1 MTASFPKENYDVAR
15 KFTMLWINTRNRH
28 DNWPLLSSRYPGLTL
43 RYPSLIQ
50 PQQQTHKVIPCLSCT
65 PMWLGGPAKCFCH
78 LRGSPVPSL
87 TTSYTANHHV
97 SRMGNLHFSSEPSFP
112 PPLQKLCPEYLISP
126 CTKHHQKG
134 TCEWE
139 SSALG
144 KQHPYISACTPHPP
158 ERPQCLALDT
168 NTSKVTSKMTS
179 LGEKY
184 LRTLLVVLA

>member
-15 KFTMLWINTRNRH
+15 KFTMLWINTRNIH

-50 PQQQTHKVIPCLSCT
+50 PQQKTHNKKLT
-65 PMWLGGPAKCFCH
+65 
-78 LRGSPVPSL
+78 L
-87 TTSYTANHHV
+87 TTSYLANHHI
-97 SRMGNLHFSSEPSFP
+97 SRMGNLHFSYEPSFP

-134 TCEWE
+134 TCERE

-144 KQHPYISACTPHPP
+144 KQHPYNSACTPHPP